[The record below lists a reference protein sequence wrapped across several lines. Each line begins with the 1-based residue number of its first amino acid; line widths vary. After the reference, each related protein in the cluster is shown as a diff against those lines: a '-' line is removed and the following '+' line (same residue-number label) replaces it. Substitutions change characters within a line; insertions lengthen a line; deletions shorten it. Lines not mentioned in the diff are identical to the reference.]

1 MLGLWLVCEARRS
14 RLGPGGCELLLRSGL
29 LEDAQRRAVLLI
41 YLAESLILMVVIAFE
56 MLMLGLKGSVWSSI
70 V

>member
-1 MLGLWLVCEARRS
+1 M
-14 RLGPGGCELLLRSGL
+14 
-29 LEDAQRRAVLLI
+29 EDARRRAVLLI